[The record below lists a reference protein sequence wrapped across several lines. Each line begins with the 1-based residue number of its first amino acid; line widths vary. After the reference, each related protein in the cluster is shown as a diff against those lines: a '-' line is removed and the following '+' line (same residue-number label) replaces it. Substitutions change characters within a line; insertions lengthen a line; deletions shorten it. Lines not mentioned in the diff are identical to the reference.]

1 MRSINH
7 YYTYYKNIWS
17 NILFQNYWDIRYG
30 NNEIEDS
37 FESTIYIIILN
48 QHSLQNTYR
57 AFK

>member
-48 QHSLQNTYR
+48 QHSLL
-57 AFK
+57 